1 MTVRLQVLIAVVFL
15 AVGVCLY
22 WATQRNVEGGLAELA
37 ACKKQCSA
45 ENKDGQLVPFSTT
58 QLSKRG
64 TSDGPLRCQ
73 CV

>member
-22 WATQRNVEGGLAELA
+22 WATQTNVEGGLAELA

-45 ENKDGQLVPFSTT
+45 ENKDGQLVPYSAL
-58 QLSKRG
+58 QISKRG
-64 TSDGPLRCQ
+64 TAVGPLKCQ